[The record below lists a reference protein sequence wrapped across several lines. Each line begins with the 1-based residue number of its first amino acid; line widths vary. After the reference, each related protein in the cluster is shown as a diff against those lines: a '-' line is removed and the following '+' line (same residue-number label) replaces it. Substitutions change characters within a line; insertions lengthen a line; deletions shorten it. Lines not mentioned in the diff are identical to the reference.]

1 MKNSITCF
9 LVSITLTTASFGQYN
24 DIYTPPCIKNAIKNQ
39 TRTEKGLPGDS
50 HWQNRAEYKIQASL
64 DPQSRL
70 LSGSETINYYNN
82 SPDSLRYLVIKLLQN
97 LYKDGA
103 ARDYQIAPDLPND
116 GVVVQ
121 ELAIDGNGLEMDNR
135 RQVREYGTNM
145 YVILGREMALPPGSM
160 TEISIKWNYKV
171 TDFYIRTG
179 AYTDSSFFMGYWF
192 PQIAVYDDINGWD
205 NEQYTGLQEAY
216 NDLADYDVELTLPSD
231 YIVWASGDLVNS
243 KDIFA
248 EWVQERI
255 DRSQKSDEVIKVLS
269 AEDYESGNILRHSG
283 DNTWHFKA
291 EKVPDFAWAVSS
303 YYLWDA
309 KSVVV
314 DKSSGRRTWVNTA
327 YPPTATGFKKAIE
340 WASRCIEYFSE
351 EFPGI
356 PFPYNKHVSF
366 NGQEH
371 AAMEWPMIA
380 NDCDSEHEEY
390 LAEIVAHEIAH
401 NYIPFFI
408 LSNERLFAWMDE
420 GMIKL
425 MGEKFTEL
433 YGNKR
438 ENFERLNTTQMYTG
452 YAGTIY
458 DVPLLTASSSID
470 TRFNFHHS
478 YAKAVAANVFLLEM
492 LEEKGIEKPFREYF
506 ERWKGKHPTPWDFF
520 NTMNEIAGE
529 DLGWYWNAWY
539 MQLGYPDLAP
549 GEVGFDSKAGETFI
563 TVNNKGKLPV
573 PVIAEITGADG
584 KKEVYRFTAEVWK
597 DNPEQFRIKL
607 PGNVQIGE
615 VIIGDP
621 HVMDIF
627 PEDNRWKAESL

>member
-1 MKNSITCF
+1 MKTTLLCLLSFYLIAIISVGQNS
-9 LVSITLTTASFGQYN
+9 TLYSPA
-24 DIYTPPCIKNAIKNQ
+24 CIRDAVKNH
-39 TRTEKGLPGDS
+39 TRTENGNPGANY
-50 HWQNRAEYKIQASL
+50 WQNHAAYSIKASL
-64 DPQSRL
+64 DPEAML
-70 LSGSETINYYNN
+70 LTGSEKIAYMNN
-82 SPDSLRYLVIKLLQN
+82 SPDSLNYVVVKLLQN
-97 LYKDGA
+97 FYKKGG
-103 ARDYQIAPDLPND
+103 ARDFQCPPDLPNE
-116 GVVVQ
+116 GVKIESVS
-121 ELAIDGNGLEMDNR
+121 IDGRELDLNNP
-135 RQVREYGTNM
+135 RQVRDYGTNL
-145 YVILGREMALPPGSM
+145 YIILGKEFALAPGSRTNM
-160 TEISIKWNYKV
+160 EIKWNYTV
-171 TDFYIRTG
+171 TDFFVRTG

-231 YIVWASGDLVNS
+231 YIVWATGDLVNS

-401 NYIPFFI
+401 NYIPFYI

-425 MGEKFTEL
+425 MGEKFAEL

-470 TRFNFHHS
+470 SRFNFHHS
-478 YAKAVAANVFLLEM
+478 YAKAVAANLYLLEM
-492 LEEKGIEKPFREYF
+492 LEEKGIEKPFEKYF
-506 ERWKGKHPTPWDFF
+506 EQWARKHPTPWDFF

-529 DLGWYWNAWY
+529 DLSWYWDAWY
-539 MQLGYPDLAP
+539 MEFGYPDLTV
-549 GEVGFDSKAGETFI
+549 ETVGYNDNSGNTVIA
-563 TVNNKGKLPV
+563 VNNKGGLPV
-573 PVIAEITGADG
+573 PV
-584 KKEVYRFTAEVWK
+584 VAEVVIKDGDTEIIKRSAAIWK
-597 DNPEQFRIKL
+597 ENPQHIELKI
-607 PGNVQIGE
+607 PGNIHIVK
-615 VIIGDP
+615 VSIGDG
-621 HVMDIF
+621 HVVDVNPVDNIWT
-627 PEDNRWKAESL
+627 EDNL